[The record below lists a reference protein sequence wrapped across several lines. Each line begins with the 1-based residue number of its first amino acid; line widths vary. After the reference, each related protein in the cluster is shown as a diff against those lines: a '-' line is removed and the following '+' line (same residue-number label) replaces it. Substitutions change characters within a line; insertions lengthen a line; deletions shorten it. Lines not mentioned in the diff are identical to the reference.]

1 MKTNYL
7 LVAAIATALPSACLA
22 DVSCA
27 PRDNS
32 ARILASPSPNDLHPD
47 WTGENYVGLSWSL
60 VPDSDDTSQQY
71 LHGDLYSPKGAV
83 VTPNAYI
90 ITNEWDC
97 E

>member
-1 MKTNYL
+1 MKALCLMT
-7 LVAAIATALPSACLA
+7 AAIAASLPSVCLA

-27 PRDNS
+27 PKDNS

-47 WTGENYVGLSWSL
+47 WTGENYVGLSWTFI
-60 VPDSDDTSQQY
+60 PDSDDTGQQY

-83 VTPNAYI
+83 VTPDVYI
-90 ITNEWDC
+90 ITKEWDC